1 MNKIEQS
8 LIIEAPPQAIWHILG
23 DLTQAP
29 AYIPGIVQAR
39 VEGSQR
45 ICLDAD
51 GNEIREEISD
61 YSAEGL
67 SYRFEHVQSP
77 LPVNGSRGRFTV
89 VPQGEVAEVRMEW
102 QVEFADPVLAQQVVP
117 MLEGAAQMTLANLR
131 QQVLASTVTA

>member
-45 ICLDAD
+45 IC
-51 GNEIREEISD
+51 
-61 YSAEGL
+61 
-67 SYRFEHVQSP
+67 
-77 LPVNGSRGRFTV
+77 
-89 VPQGEVAEVRMEW
+89 
-102 QVEFADPVLAQQVVP
+102 
-117 MLEGAAQMTLANLR
+117 
-131 QQVLASTVTA
+131 TVTA